1 MLGKRRLGLHTVF
14 LRAER
19 QAISW
24 IEWIK
29 LSPAFRSVRKM
40 TTSIAA
46 IDGEMI
52 KACNCECR
60 QCGKPMQH
68 VADLPET
75 ARFRAA
81 SIFRCDQCK
90 CITRSDVNDG

>member
-1 MLGKRRLGLHTVF
+1 MLGKRRLCLHTVF
-14 LRAER
+14 LRAEQ

-29 LSPAFRSVRKM
+29 LSAAFTSVRKM

-46 IDGEMI
+46 IDREI
-52 KACNCECR
+52 IEACHCECR

-75 ARFRAA
+75 ARFKAA
-81 SIFRCDQCK
+81 SIFRCVQCK